1 MRSVIATV
9 VSRVLARETGAPLAC
24 SRLPSNRKSSSR
36 RVADKPIKLDV
47 ADEGQTGAGRYAALD
62 YRQI

>member
-9 VSRVLARETGAPLAC
+9 VSRVLARETGAPSAC

-36 RVADKPIKLDV
+36 RVADNPIKLDLPMKARPV
-47 ADEGQTGAGRYAALD
+47 YAALD